1 MIEKARLSKGVI
13 FEGIFLEHNN
23 DRGDGMYNEMSVH
36 MTDAIKTHNSYR
48 DIAHSIAEHLAK
60 KTKYN
65 TLPTNWFVFVS
76 DSANGIH
83 YSPAGYA
90 FVGIRFGALEI
101 AILKTAY

>member
-1 MIEKARLSKGVI
+1 M
-13 FEGIFLEHNN
+13 FLGHNN
-23 DRGDGMYNEMSVH
+23 DRGDGMYNEMRVH
-36 MTDAIKTHNSYR
+36 MTDAIKTHNSYQ

-65 TLPTNWFVFVS
+65 TLSTNWFVFVS

-90 FVGIRFGALEI
+90 FIRIGFETLEI
-101 AILKTAY
+101 TIFKTAY